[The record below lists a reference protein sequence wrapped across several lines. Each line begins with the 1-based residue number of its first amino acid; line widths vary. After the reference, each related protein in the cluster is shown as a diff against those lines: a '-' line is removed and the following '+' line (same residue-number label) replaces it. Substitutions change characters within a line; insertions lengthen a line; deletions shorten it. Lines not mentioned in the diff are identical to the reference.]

1 MEVLY
6 PRCCGLDVH
15 LKSVTAC
22 LLVTLGGSPPRKEV
36 RTFSTMPAD
45 LLRLSDWLA
54 SGGCTHV
61 AMESTGVYWKPI
73 WNVLEGT
80 FTLLLVNAAHVKA
93 VPGRKTD
100 VADAEWLAQLLRHG
114 LLRGSFVPDPPQ
126 RELRDLTRLRT
137 VRVRARAAEV
147 NRLLKTL
154 EGAGLKLGAVVSDI
168 TGVSA
173 RAMLEA
179 ILGGRTD
186 PAVLAELARGR
197 PRSKRDELEQALA
210 VIPNAHHRFLIAEH
224 LAMLDEL
231 DAVIARLD
239 GLIAERVAPFAA
251 ELERLQ
257 TIPGGGRVVAEGLL
271 AELGTELSR
280 FPTAK
285 HLASWA
291 GMCPGNHESAGKRR
305 GGRTRKGSKWLRR
318 ALVEAAS
325 GAART
330 KRPSRTALAGQY
342 RRLVTRR
349 GRQKAIVAVG
359 HRLLLIVYD
368 VLRHDQSYQEPT
380 PADLDQRRRR
390 RVRDRALDQL
400 RHLGYDVTVTSKP
413 TAP

>member
-22 LLVTLGGSPPRKEV
+22 LLATVSGPTPRKEV

-45 LLRLSDWLA
+45 LLRLGDWLA
-54 SGGCTHV
+54 SEGCTHA

-73 WNVLEGT
+73 WNVLEGS
-80 FTLLLVNAAHVKA
+80 FALLLVNAAHVKA

-137 VRVRARAAEV
+137 ARVRARAAEV

-179 ILGGRTD
+179 ILSGRTD
-186 PAVLAELARGR
+186 PAALAELARGR
-197 PRSKRDELEQALA
+197 LRSKRDELEQALA

-224 LAMLDEL
+224 LAMLDDL

-239 GLIAERVAPFAA
+239 GLIAERVAPFVA

-257 TIPGGGRVVAEGLL
+257 TIPGVGRVVAEGLL
-271 AELGTELSR
+271 AELGTDLSR

-291 GMCPGNHESAGKRR
+291 GVCPGSHQSAGQRH
-305 GGRTRKGSKWLRR
+305 GGKTRKGNKWLR
-318 ALVEAAS
+318 ALLVEAAHA
-325 GAART
+325 AAR
-330 KRPSRTALAGQY
+330 KRQTYLAAQYHRLIGRKGKKQAALAVGHSILVRVYCVLRDGTTYQEPGSQWFDERDRVGVR
-342 RRLVTRR
+342 RRLVRR
-349 GRQKAIVAVG
+349 
-359 HRLLLIVYD
+359 L
-368 VLRHDQSYQEPT
+368 E
-380 PADLDQRRRR
+380 
-390 RVRDRALDQL
+390 
-400 RHLGYDVTVTSKP
+400 HLGYKVTVEP
-413 TAP
+413 MAAA